1 MQYCLLNYYRVITD
15 IINEDF
21 TISRLETDIQWDQVT
36 KKKAKSIDEFDLGE
50 IQEVTSE
57 YVVIYNVPQKKKFQ
71 IPRRM
76 AKSFD
81 GKKIIF
87 GLSEFDAN
95 SLYVIGKE
103 SDQLSAASDSNK
115 PSKSHSNPRR
125 LQPRV
130 IKESIKKTKRRQDI
144 ELTHEEL
151 VIEQKRLSK
160 PQEIIVQ
167 DLDSVLIKIPLKS
180 EEIETDK
187 GSNTNGN

>member
-1 MQYCLLNYYRVITD
+1 M
-15 IINEDF
+15 
-21 TISRLETDIQWDQVT
+21 
-36 KKKAKSIDEFDLGE
+36 SIDEFDLGE

-57 YVVIYNVPQKKKFQ
+57 YVVTYSVHEKKMFQ
-71 IPRRM
+71 IPKRM

-81 GKKIIF
+81 GNKLVF
-87 GLSEFDAN
+87 ALSESDAN
-95 SLYVIGKE
+95 SLYVIKKE
-103 SDQLSAASDSNK
+103 SDYLSSASDGNK
-115 PSKSHSNPRR
+115 PGKLHNNPRR

-130 IKESIKKTKRRQDI
+130 IKESIKKTKRQDI

-160 PQEIIVQ
+160 PQEINVQ

-187 GSNTNGN
+187 GANTNGN

>member
-1 MQYCLLNYYRVITD
+1 M
-15 IINEDF
+15 
-21 TISRLETDIQWDQVT
+21 ETDIQWDQVA

-115 PSKSHSNPRR
+115 PSKSHNNPRR
-125 LQPRV
+125 LQRRV
-130 IKESIKKTKRRQDI
+130 IKESIKKTKRQDV

-160 PQEIIVQ
+160 PQEINVQ

>member
-1 MQYCLLNYYRVITD
+1 M
-15 IINEDF
+15 
-21 TISRLETDIQWDQVT
+21 ETDIQWNKVA
-36 KKKAKSIDEFDLGE
+36 KKKAMSIDEFDLGE

-57 YVVIYNVPQKKKFQ
+57 YVVTYSVHKKKMFQ
-71 IPRRM
+71 IPKGM

-81 GKKIIF
+81 GNKIVF
-87 GLSEFDAN
+87 GLSESDAN

-103 SDQLSAASDSNK
+103 SDYLSAASDSNK
-115 PSKSHSNPRR
+115 PGKSHNTPPR
-125 LQPRV
+125 LQARV
-130 IKESIKKTKRRQDI
+130 IKESIKKTKRKDI

-160 PQEIIVQ
+160 PQEINVQ

-180 EEIETDK
+180 EEIETDR

>member
-1 MQYCLLNYYRVITD
+1 M
-15 IINEDF
+15 
-21 TISRLETDIQWDQVT
+21 ETDIQWNQVA
-36 KKKAKSIDEFDLGE
+36 KKKAMSIDEFDLGE

-57 YVVIYNVPQKKKFQ
+57 YVVTYSVHKKKMFQ
-71 IPRRM
+71 IPKRM

-81 GKKIIF
+81 GNKIVF
-87 GLSEFDAN
+87 GLSESDAN

-103 SDQLSAASDSNK
+103 SDDLSADSDSNK
-115 PSKSHSNPRR
+115 PGKSHKTPPKLR
-125 LQPRV
+125 PRV
-130 IKESIKKTKRRQDI
+130 IKESIKKTKRQDI

-160 PQEIIVQ
+160 PQEINVQ

-180 EEIETDK
+180 EEIETDR

>member
-1 MQYCLLNYYRVITD
+1 M
-15 IINEDF
+15 
-21 TISRLETDIQWDQVT
+21 
-36 KKKAKSIDEFDLGE
+36 SIDEFDLGE

-57 YVVIYNVPQKKKFQ
+57 YVVTYSVHEKKMFQ
-71 IPRRM
+71 IPKRM

-81 GKKIIF
+81 GNKIVF
-87 GLSEFDAN
+87 GLSESDAN
-95 SLYVIGKE
+95 SLYVIKE
-103 SDQLSAASDSNK
+103 SDHLSSASDRNK
-115 PSKSHSNPRR
+115 PNKLHNNPRR

-130 IKESIKKTKRRQDI
+130 IKESIKKTKQQDI

-160 PQEIIVQ
+160 PQEINVQ

-187 GSNTNGN
+187 GSNNNGN

>member
-1 MQYCLLNYYRVITD
+1 M
-15 IINEDF
+15 
-21 TISRLETDIQWDQVT
+21 ETDIQWDQVT
-36 KKKAKSIDEFDLGE
+36 KKKAKSIDELDLGE

-57 YVVIYNVPQKKKFQ
+57 YVVIYNIHEKKMFQ

-81 GKKIIF
+81 GNKIVF
-87 GLSEFDAN
+87 GLSESDAN

-103 SDQLSAASDSNK
+103 SDQLSATSDSNK

-160 PQEIIVQ
+160 PQEINIQ
-167 DLDSVLIKIPLKS
+167 DSDPVPIKIPLKS
-180 EEIETDK
+180 EEIETDN